1 MDWEGPVR
9 IRKIPQP
16 HLIEIVIMTV
26 LRQFFIAATVCGA
39 ICFGA
44 THQNGGSAA
53 AQTTAQN
60 TPTASQVQVDLL
72 RGLADIFSRGM
83 DTLTEKLNQQGYSA
97 RVYSTH
103 GWQSVAQRIADK
115 YSRGHKDI
123 IVIIGH
129 SLGANATF
137 DIANELDRRNIP
149 IELIVTFDATRPQPV
164 PKNVLHL
171 VNFYQENGFGKKVSP
186 GSEFKGELTNI
197 DLTADTGLSHATI
210 DKSPR
215 LHAMV
220 MKRIEDVVN
229 KDLAKKIQVNKRKTK
244 RAK

>member
-1 MDWEGPVR
+1 MSALGHKRTCRPQIPMSALPLKAD
-9 IRKIPQP
+9 IR
-16 HLIEIVIMTV
+16 
-26 LRQFFIAATVCGA
+26 R
-39 ICFGA
+39 
-44 THQNGGSAA
+44 
-53 AQTTAQN
+53 
-60 TPTASQVQVDLL
+60 
-72 RGLADIFSRGM
+72 RGLNVS
-83 DTLTEKLNQQGYSA
+83 S

-123 IVIIGH
+123 VVIIGH

-149 IELIVTFDATRPQPV
+149 IELIVT
-164 PKNVLHL
+164 
-171 VNFYQENGFGKKVSP
+171 YQENGFGGKVSP

-197 DLTADTGLSHATI
+197 DLTADTGLSHTTI
-210 DKSPR
+210 EKSPR

-220 MKRIEDVVN
+220 MKKIEDVVN
-229 KDLAKKIQVNKRKTK
+229 KDLAKRIQVSKRKTK